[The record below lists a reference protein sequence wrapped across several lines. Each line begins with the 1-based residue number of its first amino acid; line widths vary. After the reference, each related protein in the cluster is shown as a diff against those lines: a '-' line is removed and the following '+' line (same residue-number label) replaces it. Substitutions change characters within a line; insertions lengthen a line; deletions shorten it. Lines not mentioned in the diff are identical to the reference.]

1 MVARN
6 SGPRPLRGGRA
17 GTPAGAGRL
26 ASPDYVEDQDAAK
39 NISR

>member
-1 MVARN
+1 VVRN

-26 ASPDYVEDQDAAK
+26 ASPDYVEDQDGK
-39 NISR
+39 ERICV